1 MPIDGV
7 STTLLGVGVVA
18 AGAQLGLTG
27 LAAADADHRPWPP
40 DEVSGRFGLYW
51 LLVMAMAG
59 PFFTLLVT
67 TAGSLYPVGAVS
79 VAGGVAFLVGAA
91 VNVLAADEFEG
102 PEEILGLEWR
112 VHTEGLFSVSRNPE
126 VVGHVGALLGLAVA
140 AGSWQALVLGTLV
153 VGWFALKPHAEEPV
167 LVERHAEEYA
177 RYRSR
182 VARYLDVNR
191 VLGRCPPGATDCR
204 D

>member
-1 MPIDGV
+1 MGGV
-7 STTLLGVGVVA
+7 STTLLGIGAVA

-27 LAAADADHRPWPP
+27 LAAVDPDSRPWPP

-51 LLVMAMAG
+51 LLVMGMAI
-59 PFFTLLVT
+59 PFFGLLAT
-67 TAGSLYPVGAVS
+67 TAGSLYPVGVVS
-79 VAGGVAFLVGAA
+79 VAGGAAFLAGAA
-91 VNVLAADEFEG
+91 VNVLAADEFTG

-112 VHTEGLFSVSRNPE
+112 VHTDGPFSFSRNPE
-126 VVGHVGALLGLAVA
+126 VVGHAGALLGLAVA
-140 AGSWQALVLGTLV
+140 AGSWQALLLGTLA

-167 LVERHAEEYA
+167 LVERYAEEYA

>member
-1 MPIDGV
+1 M
-7 STTLLGVGVVA
+7 STTLLGIGVAA

-27 LAAADADHRPWPP
+27 LAAVDPDHRPWPP

-51 LLVMAMAG
+51 LLVMGMAM
-59 PFFTLLVT
+59 PFFALLAT
-67 TAGSLYPVGAVS
+67 TAGSLYPVGVAS
-79 VAGGVAFLVGAA
+79 AAGGAAFLAGAA

-112 VHTEGLFSVSRNPE
+112 VHTEGLFSFSRNPA
-126 VVGHVGALLGLAVA
+126 VLGHVGALLGLAVA
-140 AGSWQALVLGTLV
+140 AGSWQALLLGTLV

-167 LVERHAEEYA
+167 LAERHAEEYA

-182 VARYLDVNR
+182 VARYLDVDR
-191 VLGRCPPGATDCR
+191 VLGRCPPAAADCQN
-204 D
+204 